1 MGHVKPSVIILA
13 FLTIQPGLVSATN
26 IDVSNLLNTPTGK
39 TPYSPSANT
48 YMASMFQTSSYF
60 GTASPIAS
68 ITLRLQ
74 NASGV
79 SITNAQVHIYTSTL
93 ESSLNLRRPN
103 TPIPNASYE
112 GTISAIN
119 PNGSGSL
126 TYQDV
131 TFAANAPIVLSA
143 NTPYWIVFL
152 STPSEQVSWLH
163 FNTSNNVVGF
173 NAEITPYSATS
184 TLGTSGSWIGFSSLP
199 NQFGITTV
207 PEPST
212 YVLCTIAAVTWGG
225 LTRRRRRTASP

>member
-1 MGHVKPSVIILA
+1 MRYVKPSVIILA
-13 FLTIQPGLVSATN
+13 FLTIQPGFASATN

-39 TPYSPSANT
+39 TPYSLSANT
-48 YMASMFQTSSYF
+48 YMASMFQTSGYF
-60 GTASPIAS
+60 GTASPITS

-79 SITNAQVHIYTSTL
+79 SITNAQVYIYTSTL
-93 ESSLNLRRPN
+93 ESSLALRRPN
-103 TPIPNASYE
+103 TQIPNASYE

-131 TFAANAPIVLSA
+131 TFAANAPIVLSP

-152 STPSEQVSWLH
+152 STPSDQVSWLH
-163 FNTSNNVVGF
+163 HNTSTNIVGF

-184 TLGTSGSWIGFSSLP
+184 ALGTAGSWNGFSSLP

-212 YVLCTIAAVTWGG
+212 YILGTFAI
-225 LTRRRRRTASP
+225 LTLAIQARRRRRTAMV